1 MVKPW
6 CQAPVAAMFICLL
19 LMVTPISAS
28 RVQIDEVSGTDNIEM
43 RSSWGTQSC
52 TRLEDNFHQQMN
64 KLPAQTAATT
74 RTQMR
79 VMYRMWTVARTLRR
93 AQSAE
98 CGWLAEIDP
107 EALEP
112 LRNVGGNS
120 MRDGPCAPQAQEIM
134 AGFEEMTQEEQFER
148 FTRAMRVS
156 VSPDCTVSDVEVVEE
171 TDDEEEMNI
180 EEGDELVDQV
190 TNELLMEDSSFLET
204 SNQPLAVVL
213 LLVGVIAS
221 AILYAIVL
229 SLLCGVFQYALMF
242 IISIIV
248 CAFRSLVGYSD
259 SIRECVD
266 LALARFQSQMGK
278 RLRVATCAIPV
289 AYGTTVAS
297 AITMFGLSYALVP
310 LAAR

>member
-204 SNQPLAVVL
+204 SNQPLAVVV

>member
-19 LMVTPISAS
+19 LMATPISAS

-134 AGFEEMTQEEQFER
+134 AGFEEMTQEEQFET

-156 VSPDCTVSDVEVVEE
+156 VSPDCTVSDVEAVEE

-204 SNQPLAVVL
+204 SNEPLAVAV

-229 SLLCGVFQYALMF
+229 ALLCGVFQYALMF

-266 LALARFQSQMGK
+266 SALARFQSQMGK

-297 AITMFGLSYALVP
+297 AITMFGLSYALAP

>member
-19 LMVTPISAS
+19 LVVPPISAS
-28 RVQIDEVSGTDNIEM
+28 RAQIHEVSGTDNIEM

-52 TRLEDNFHQQMN
+52 TRLEDVFHQQMN
-64 KLPAQTAATT
+64 GLPAQTAATT

-79 VMYRMWTVARTLRR
+79 VMYRMWTIARTLRR

-98 CGWLAEIDP
+98 CGWLAELDP
-107 EALEP
+107 EALAP

-120 MRDGPCAPQAQEIM
+120 IRDGPCAPQAQEIM
-134 AGFEEMTQEEQFER
+134 AGFEEMTQEEQFEA

-156 VSPDCTVSDVEVVEE
+156 VSPDCTVSDVEVAEE

-190 TNELLMEDSSFLET
+190 TNELLTEDSSFLET
-204 SNQPLAVVL
+204 SNRPLAIFVFFVSL
-213 LLVGVIAS
+213 IALT
-221 AILYAIVL
+221 ILYAIVL
-229 SLLCGVFQYALMF
+229 AFLCGVFQYALMF
-242 IISIIV
+242 IISMIV

-266 LALARFQSQMGK
+266 LALARFQSQMGQ

-289 AYGTTVAS
+289 AYGTTMAS
-297 AITMFGLSYALVP
+297 AVTAFGLSYAILP
-310 LAAR
+310 IAAR

>member
-1 MVKPW
+1 
-6 CQAPVAAMFICLL
+6 
-19 LMVTPISAS
+19 
-28 RVQIDEVSGTDNIEM
+28 
-43 RSSWGTQSC
+43 
-52 TRLEDNFHQQMN
+52 
-64 KLPAQTAATT
+64 LPAQTAATT

-120 MRDGPCAPQAQEIM
+120 MRDGPCAPQAQEIV
-134 AGFEEMTQEEQFER
+134 AGFEEMTQEEQFEA

-190 TNELLMEDSSFLET
+190 TNDLLMEDSSFLET
-204 SNQPLAVVL
+204 SNEPLALFVL
-213 LLVGVIAS
+213 VVGVIAS

-229 SLLCGVFQYALMF
+229 ALLCGVFQYALMF
-242 IISIIV
+242 IISMIV
-248 CAFRSLVGYSD
+248 CAFRSLVRYNYSV
-259 SIRECVD
+259 RECVD
-266 LALARFQSQMGK
+266 TALARFQSQMGQ

-289 AYGTTVAS
+289 AYGTTMGA
-297 AITMFGLSYALVP
+297 ALTTFGLSYALVP